1 METATAPSLSAELTA
16 KRDRLLDVLRGI
28 GKTAVAFSGG
38 IDSTVVAKAA
48 HLALGENAVAVTAD
62 SPSVPRAE
70 IADARR
76 LAEADRHSSHR
87 RRPPTE
93 FADPDYVRNDG
104 SRCYFCKSE
113 LYGRIETLLP
123 GLGVDVI
130 CSGANLDDQ
139 GDYRPGLKAAAEHG
153 VRHPLQEAG
162 FTKADVRALALAW
175 GLPTWDKPASP
186 CLSSRLAP
194 GVEVTPERTAR
205 VEAAEEYLHGLGL
218 RECRVRLHEGEL
230 ARIEVPATELARFAD
245 AGGARRAGAAAEGT
259 GLSFRD
265 AGPGR
270 LPLRQSEH
278 AGEPGNQT
286 TLLPQGAMSQD
297 PSRTPTPTPLPAAD
311 ALDVYFLEARSKLL
325 DLAAIL
331 DRIGRGGGAF
341 AVEDDPRLE
350 KVRQALEVLHDRSGG
365 RAERIQ
371 KIFSL
376 DYDPNW
382 EKPQPRQ

>member
-1 METATAPSLSAELTA
+1 MAHTSPPLPPDLIA
-16 KRDRLLDVLRGI
+16 KRDRLLDVLRGL

-38 IDSTVVAKAA
+38 IDSTVVARAA
-48 HLALGENAVAVTAD
+48 HVALGANAVAVTAD

-76 LAEADRHSSHR
+76 LAGRIGIRHIVV
-87 RRPPTE
+87 PTAE
-93 FADPDYVRNDG
+93 FADANYVRNDG
-104 SRCYFCKSE
+104 GRCYFCKSE
-113 LYGRIETLLP
+113 LYARIETLLP
-123 GLGVDVI
+123 GLDVDVI

-230 ARIEVPATELARFAD
+230 ARVEVPASELVRFAAPEVRD
-245 AGGARRAGAAAEGT
+245 
-259 GLSFRD
+259 GL
-265 AGPGR
+265 
-270 LPLRQSEH
+270 
-278 AGEPGNQT
+278 
-286 TLLPQGAMSQD
+286 
-297 PSRTPTPTPLPAAD
+297 
-311 ALDVYFLEARSKLL
+311 
-325 DLAAIL
+325 
-331 DRIGRGGGAF
+331 
-341 AVEDDPRLE
+341 
-350 KVRQALEVLHDRSGG
+350 
-365 RAERIQ
+365 
-371 KIFSL
+371 
-376 DYDPNW
+376 
-382 EKPQPRQ
+382 